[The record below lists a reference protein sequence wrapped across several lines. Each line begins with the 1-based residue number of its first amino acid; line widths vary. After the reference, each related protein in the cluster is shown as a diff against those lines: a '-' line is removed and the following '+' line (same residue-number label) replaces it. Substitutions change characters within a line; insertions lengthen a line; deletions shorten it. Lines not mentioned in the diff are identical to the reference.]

1 MTALRGS
8 IRKGA
13 YQKRIKRL
21 RQLSESFLLVF
32 LLLCSIIVVGEETPI
47 DTVKSWMDSCS
58 KLDIEGMVST
68 YSNEASSFLTTH
80 RELVMGKKGIKD
92 YLAKSTSKMEPSS
105 MNCQFTPYA
114 KTFISDRH
122 AVIAGWDKITG
133 TINKE
138 PFINEGRLS
147 FILTKDNDGWKIIH
161 FHRSGLPQVK
171 Q

>member
-1 MTALRGS
+1 MTTLRES
-8 IRKGA
+8 IQDGT
-13 YQKRIKRL
+13 YQKQMERL
-21 RQLSESFLLVF
+21 DQFPRSLLLIFLLQ
-32 LLLCSIIVVGEETPI
+32 CSTIVVGAPI
-47 DTVKSWMDSCS
+47 DTVTSWMDSCS

-68 YSNEASSFLTTH
+68 YSDEASSFLTTH
-80 RELVMGKKGIKD
+80 RELVMGKEGIKD